1 MIALQRPTTDH
12 AFHAHPELQQA
23 LEALAKTV
31 TKKKGTVLF
40 RQGNTAKGVYLL
52 RSGKAVLSVH
62 SKGTG
67 MMVPRA
73 VGPGSVLGLPAN
85 ICGKPYSLTAET
97 LEDCELGF
105 VDRAKIVKLLRKD
118 GQLCLH
124 AVEVVGRELATLRN
138 ELANSPKPKAL
149 RAAVI

>member
-1 MIALQRPTTDH
+1 MMVDH

-23 LEALAKTV
+23 LEEHATTV
-31 TKKKGTVLF
+31 TKKKGVMLF
-40 RQGNTAKGVYLL
+40 RQGQAAKGVYLL
-52 RSGKAVLSVH
+52 RSGKALLSVR
-62 SKGTG
+62 SPRAGT
-67 MMVPRA
+67 MVPRT

-105 VDRAKIVKLLRKD
+105 VDRGKVVKLLRKD

-124 AVEVVGRELATLRN
+124 AVEVVGRELAALRN
-138 ELANSPKPKAL
+138 ELANAPKPKAL
-149 RAAVI
+149 GAAVI